1 MYEVI
6 HRFNNPR
13 VAKYFS
19 DKHGYEYVGYVHGDT
34 TYAISRASGDIV
46 ANVKGCYQVREMREE

>member
-6 HRFNNPR
+6 HRFNNSR

-19 DKHGYEYVGYVHGDT
+19 DKHGYQYVGYVSGDT
-34 TYAISRASGDIV
+34 SFTIKRASGDIV
-46 ANVKGCYQVREMREE
+46 ANVEGCYQVREMREE